1 MRCVMCVL
9 LKREKKFFRPRRK
22 LSEERDDLV
31 GSLVTSCRPPG
42 WPQRRLDDGTLNASD
57 MVQGADA
64 SQWTTDAAN

>member
-9 LKREKKFFRPRRK
+9 VKREKKFFRPWRK
-22 LSEERDDLV
+22 LSEERGDL
-31 GSLVTSCRPPG
+31 GSLVTSSRAPG
-42 WPQRRLDDGTLNASD
+42 WPQRRLDDRTLNASD